1 MISGRLILG
10 LCATLI
16 AGPVAAQTRTVA
28 VTFDDLPYQAS
39 SEALC
44 DPEQAVALTDGFLAM
59 LKPLE
64 SHATAFV
71 NAAKICDAQAPILLP
86 RILNAWLDAGLDLGN
101 HTASH
106 INIHSTTPEAYLA
119 DVDAGAPV
127 LRAVLEARGR
137 TLQYFRHPYLFT
149 GETQDKHDA
158 IAAGL
163 SERGYVVAPVTIDN
177 VDWMFGDVYRKAER
191 LGDEALK
198 RRVGEAYV
206 AFMTAVLDFFE
217 PYGAEITGG
226 REPAQILLLHA
237 NSLNLDY
244 YPAID
249 ALYRARGYR
258 FVTLEQAL
266 GDPIYAHADTY
277 VRRNGISWLHRWT
290 HTDGRPI
297 RWEPEPPAWIVA
309 ANAGTTADLA
319 AAADAGVGVFASDET
334 RAELGR

>member
-1 MISGRLILG
+1 MMSRRLILG
-10 LCATLI
+10 LCAALI
-16 AGPVAAQTRTVA
+16 AGPVAAQTRSVA

-39 SEALC
+39 TEALC
-44 DPEQAVALTDGFLAM
+44 DPEQAMALTRDFLAM
-59 LKPLE
+59 LEPLD

-71 NAAKICDAQAPILLP
+71 NAGKVCEAQAPTLLP
-86 RILNAWLDAGLDLGN
+86 EILNAWLDAGIDLGN

-119 DVDAGAPV
+119 DVDAGAPAV
-127 LRAVLEARGR
+127 QAVLEARGR

-149 GETQDKHDA
+149 GETQEKHDA

-163 SERGYVVAPVTIDN
+163 SERGYVIAPVTIDN
-177 VDWMFGDVYRKAER
+177 VDWMFGDVYRKADR

-206 AFMTAVLDFFE
+206 AYMTTVLDFFE

-226 REPAQILLLHA
+226 REPAQVLLLHA
-237 NSLNLDY
+237 NTLNRDW
-244 YPAID
+244 YPQVH
-249 ALYRARGYR
+249 ALYRARGYA
-258 FVTLEQAL
+258 FVPLAQAL
-266 GDPIYAHADTY
+266 EDPIYGHADTY

-290 HTDGRPI
+290 QTDGRPI

-309 ANAGTTADLA
+309 ANQGSVEDLA
-319 AAADAGVGVFASDET
+319 AAVAAGVTGP
-334 RAELGR
+334 

>member
-1 MISGRLILG
+1 MMSRRLILG
-10 LCATLI
+10 LCAALI
-16 AGPVAAQTRTVA
+16 AGPVAAQTRSVA

-39 SEALC
+39 TEALC
-44 DPEQAVALTDGFLAM
+44 NPEQAMTLTRDFLAM
-59 LKPLE
+59 LEPLD

-71 NAAKICDAQAPILLP
+71 NSGKVCEAEAQTLLP
-86 RILNAWLDAGLDLGN
+86 QILNAWLDAGIDLGN

-127 LRAVLEARGR
+127 VQAVLEARGR

-149 GETQDKHDA
+149 GETQEKHDA

-163 SERGYVVAPVTIDN
+163 SERGYVIAPVTIDN

-206 AFMTAVLDFFE
+206 AYMTTVLDFFE

-226 REPAQILLLHA
+226 REPAQVLLLHA
-237 NSLNLDY
+237 NTLNRDW
-244 YPAID
+244 YPQID
-249 ALYRARGYR
+249 ALYRARGYA
-258 FVTLEQAL
+258 FVTLAQAL
-266 GDPIYAHADTY
+266 EDPIYGHADTY
-277 VRRNGISWLHRWT
+277 VRRNGVSWLHRWT
-290 HTDGRPI
+290 QTDGRPI

-309 ANAGTTADLA
+309 ANQGSTEDLA
-319 AAADAGVGVFASDET
+319 AAVAAGTTGP
-334 RAELGR
+334 